1 MKQTF
6 SAFLIL
12 AWIFAP
18 SCIYVT
24 APNEGDKPSGA
35 VEKQEV
41 KTEEED
47 YKEDKGIEDE
57 EAGDAAPQG
66 DDLSSFVS
74 NAIVTGQ
81 DVNMRAEPSIN
92 AKRVAS
98 LDRNARVRIE
108 TEQSPEGNG
117 REAILKAKTDFYNTS
132 TGQKVFSLNSGRAV
146 NVLGRANDYQW
157 NISFQEKGGQT
168 GFATVNESQVEFI
181 SGDTWYYINTEDGK
195 RGWVLNKFIQ
205 RTAESK

>member
-1 MKQTF
+1 MKKNT
-6 SAFLIL
+6 IL
-12 AWIFAP
+12 FTALALVFVVACNPSNAP
-18 SCIYVT
+18 KSDET
-24 APNEGDKPSGA
+24 NEDK
-35 VEKQEV
+35 VQKKEV
-41 KTEEED
+41 QNEEED

-57 EAGDAAPQG
+57 AAGDAAPYG
-66 DDLSSFVS
+66 DDLSSFIS

-92 AKRVAS
+92 AKRIAS

-117 REAILKAKTDFYNTS
+117 REAILREKTDFYYSNSNT
-132 TGQKVFSLNSGRAV
+132 KAFSLNSGRAV
-146 NVLGRANDYQW
+146 NVLGRASDYQW
-157 NISFQEKGGQT
+157 NISFQEKGGQL
-168 GFATVNESQVEFI
+168 GFATVDDSRVEFI
-181 SGDTWYYINTEDGK
+181 AGDTWYYINTEDGQ